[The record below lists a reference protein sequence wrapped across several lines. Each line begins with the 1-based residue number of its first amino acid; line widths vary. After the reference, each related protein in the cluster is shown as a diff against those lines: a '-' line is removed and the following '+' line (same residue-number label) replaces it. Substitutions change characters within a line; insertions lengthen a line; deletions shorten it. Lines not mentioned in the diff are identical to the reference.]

1 MVITRKESNL
11 DPSLPD
17 KYLRHS
23 QIIGCT
29 ANLLLCPVP
38 QAKCS
43 ARASL
48 LFRSLKSIQ
57 ISGTDMY
64 FMENWPEIRASPPTH
79 PFFGQ
84 CQKANIKF
92 LVRSSCSASCTQRG
106 AWVRMSLKIWGQN
119 SWQTWLPA
127 GWAWG
132 GAHKQVAA
140 KCGVFSHC
148 RGMLGWTQLFIAN
161 QIRGVFNYSK
171 RQKVQSFVLEKPY
184 FQKLSLLRGDPP
196 QVWWITTLFTRF
208 FH

>member
-64 FMENWPEIRASPPTH
+64 FMENWPEIRASPPT
-79 PFFGQ
+79 PFLGNARKQHQISCEVFLQ
-84 CQKANIKF
+84 CLLHTERRVSAHEPQDLRTEFLAN
-92 LVRSSCSASCTQRG
+92 LATSRLGMGRG
-106 AWVRMSLKIWGQN
+106 A
-119 SWQTWLPA
+119 
-127 GWAWG
+127 
-132 GAHKQVAA
+132 
-140 KCGVFSHC
+140 
-148 RGMLGWTQLFIAN
+148 
-161 QIRGVFNYSK
+161 
-171 RQKVQSFVLEKPY
+171 
-184 FQKLSLLRGDPP
+184 
-196 QVWWITTLFTRF
+196 
-208 FH
+208 

>member
-64 FMENWPEIRASPPTH
+64 FMENWPEIRASPPT
-79 PFFGQ
+79 PFLGNARKQ
-84 CQKANIKF
+84 TSNF
-92 LVRSSCSASCTQRG
+92 LWGLPVVPPAHREARECAWASRFEDRIPGKLGYQQAGHGAGRISKSQPNVVVFHTAGVQGHAGLDSA
-106 AWVRMSLKIWGQN
+106 
-119 SWQTWLPA
+119 
-127 GWAWG
+127 
-132 GAHKQVAA
+132 
-140 KCGVFSHC
+140 F
-148 RGMLGWTQLFIAN
+148 
-161 QIRGVFNYSK
+161 YSK
-171 RQKVQSFVLEKPY
+171 SN
-184 FQKLSLLRGDPP
+184 
-196 QVWWITTLFTRF
+196 
-208 FH
+208 